1 MRQQRQNRRKS
12 RAQQPSNRLHAY
24 LSHHRE
30 VATFSLGKLL
40 QAPVASFM
48 TIAVIGIALA
58 LPGAFYHF
66 LKNAQAVSQSW
77 DDSAQI
83 SLYLSQ
89 DISDEQGQAIASAL
103 ADRAEIISTRYIS
116 QSEALTEFKQHSGF
130 GGVLDALSTNPLPG
144 VIIAK
149 PNLSRHQSTQLINL
163 VNEFEHMPNI
173 ELAVFDTQ
181 WVARMYAILDVI
193 QFAVMIV
200 ASLLCLAVLLAVGNT
215 IRLDILARKEEI
227 IVIKLI
233 GASDAFVRR
242 PFLYG
247 GLWYGLFGGFFAI
260 LLISLALMLL
270 EGPIE
275 TLATLYNSQFS
286 LHTLS
291 PSMLL
296 VLLVS
301 SSLLGLLGA
310 WLAVSRH
317 LAQIKPR

>member
-1 MRQQRQNRRKS
+1 MSRQRQNRRKS
-12 RAQQPSNRLHAY
+12 HAQHSSSRLQAY

-30 VATFSLGKLL
+30 VAAFSLGKLL
-40 QAPVASFM
+40 KAPVASFM

-83 SLYLSQ
+83 SLYLSH
-89 DISDEQGQAIASAL
+89 DTSDEQGKAIAAAL
-103 ADRAEIISTRYIS
+103 TGRAEIISTRYIS
-116 QSEALTEFKQHSGF
+116 QSEALAEFKQHSGF
-130 GGVLDALSTNPLPG
+130 GGILDALSTNPLPG

-149 PNLSRHQSTQLINL
+149 PNLSRPRSTQLTHLISEL
-163 VNEFEHMPNI
+163 ERMPAV
-173 ELAVFDTQ
+173 ELAVFDTE
-181 WVARMYAILDVI
+181 WVARMYAILDVVQSVI
-193 QFAVMIV
+193 AII
-200 ASLLCLAVLLAVGNT
+200 AGLLCLAVLLAVGNT

-247 GLWYGLFGGFFAI
+247 GFWYGLFGGLFAI
-260 LLISLALMLL
+260 LLISLALILL
-270 EGPIE
+270 EGPIQ
-275 TLATLYNSQFS
+275 TLAKLYNSEFS
-286 LHTLS
+286 LRILS
-291 PSMLL
+291 PAMLL
-296 VLLVS
+296 TLLGS

-317 LAQIKPR
+317 LAQIKPS